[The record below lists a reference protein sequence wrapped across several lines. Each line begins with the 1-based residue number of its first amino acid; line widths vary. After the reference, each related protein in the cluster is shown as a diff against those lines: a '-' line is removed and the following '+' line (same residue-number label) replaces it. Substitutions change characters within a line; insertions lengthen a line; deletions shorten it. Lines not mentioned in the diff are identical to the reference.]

1 MEAPSLARSWKL
13 QEHVWEW
20 GGTLAPGTSL
30 RLEVTLLAACLRV
43 ESPKVSLS
51 WLCLWSMWI
60 EALLVTMRF
69 LRTQIGNCRIW
80 SDWKCIG
87 LLLVVQGFPCGLAG
101 KESACNAG
109 DLDSLPALG
118 RSPREG
124 KSYPLQYS
132 GLGNSTDCLVHGV
145 TKNRT
150 WLSDF
155 HFCFINYAK
164 AFDCVDHK
172 KLWKALKE
180 IEIPDHL
187 TCLLESCV
195 QVKKQV

>member
-1 MEAPSLARSWKL
+1 MK
-13 QEHVWEW
+13 
-20 GGTLAPGTSL
+20 
-30 RLEVTLLAACLRV
+30 
-43 ESPKVSLS
+43 
-51 WLCLWSMWI
+51 
-60 EALLVTMRF
+60 F

-80 SDWKCIG
+80 SGWKCNG

-101 KESACNAG
+101 QESACNAG
-109 DLDSLPALG
+109 DLDSIPSLG

-132 GLGNSTDCLVHGV
+132 GLGNSIDCIVHGV
-145 TKNRT
+145 TKSRT

-180 IEIPDHL
+180 MEIPDHL
-187 TCLLESCV
+187 TCLCGKLCAGQEASLEPCMEQLIGSRLRKEYNRAVCSHPV
-195 QVKKQV
+195 FFNL